1 MIPKLRSKNKF
12 FRVWFCILIL
22 ASFLASG
29 IVLPAIAQQW
39 QSAQIL
45 NSNSDAENSFNQGLK
60 GYREGTVAGFRKAIQ
75 EWEKTLRLWREANN
89 PQQESITRNFLCS
102 VYANLGEYPQ
112 ALNCYNQLLILTQT
126 LQDQQT
132 QATTL
137 ISIAKIYAQLGEYQK
152 ALDTLNQTFPF
163 WQTLNFK
170 TGELAT
176 LNEMAFVYFNLGEF
190 QQALNYY
197 NQALAVVK
205 PLGNPANV
213 AAILNNIG
221 QVKST
226 LNQFEPAL
234 DHYKQ
239 ALGLWEEV
247 IQKLGNNSAIQ
258 IQRGK
263 GATLNNIGFVYANLN
278 QLEAA
283 LDNYNQALTLWQ
295 KIGDRTGEASTF
307 NNIGFVYFQQEKLD
321 QSLEFYNKA
330 LQIRQEVGDRPK
342 EALSRYRVA
351 TVKQKQGK
359 FEEAIAQIETA
370 LTIIEDLRTQI
381 ANQDLRASFLASKQD
396 YYLFYIDLLMELNQ
410 QQPNQ
415 GWDEKALQISERA
428 KARSL
433 LDILAEAQGEITSG
447 VDPQLLEKKQT
458 LRQKLSA
465 LEAQRIKL
473 LSQSHTSIQKQ
484 EINQE
489 IETFLQQY
497 NQVLGEIRENNP
509 HYAALTQ
516 PQPLNLSEIQK
527 LLDEN
532 TVLLEYS
539 LGKDRSYLWVVTSN
553 TIQSYDL
560 PGEDAIKISVKAFR
574 ENLILPSKRM
584 RQGLYEETG
593 KTLREMVFPLS
604 PALENKRL
612 LIVADGALQ
621 YIPFAALPL
630 AETNSE
636 GDPIPL
642 INHHE
647 LVTLPSASVLGIIR
661 QETQTRKPAEKLLAV
676 LADPVFSSTDERLKA
691 VVSKAIR
698 TLPPDLERSARE
710 SGVLFDRLPFTQ
722 EEAKQI
728 IALVPETESLQEIG
742 FKANR
747 ETATSPQLSQYRFIH
762 FATHGLLNSENPQ
775 LSGLVF
781 SLVDQTGQ
789 SQNGFLRLYDIFNL
803 NLPVELVVLSACETG
818 LGQEIKGEGLVSLT
832 RGFMYAGASRVVVS
846 LWRVDDQATSQLMM
860 KFYQGI
866 LEQKLSPIA
875 ALRQAQIKMQQNET
889 SEWIPPYYWSGF
901 TLQGE
906 WQGLR
911 N

>member
-1 MIPKLRSKNKF
+1 MIHGRRSKNQLS
-12 FRVWFCILIL
+12 RVWFCILIL
-22 ASFLASG
+22 GSFLAST
-29 IVLPAIAQQW
+29 IVLPAIAQEW
-39 QSAQIL
+39 RSAQIL
-45 NSNSDAENSFNQGLK
+45 NSTYSPENSFNQGMK
-60 GYREGTVAGFRKAIQ
+60 RYREGTVAGFRDAIQ
-75 EWEKTLRLWREANN
+75 QWEEALRLWREANN
-89 PQQESITRNFLCS
+89 SLQESITRNFLCS
-102 VYANLGEYPQ
+102 VYSNLGEYPK
-112 ALNCYNQLLILTQT
+112 AINCYNQLLILTQT
-126 LQDQQT
+126 LEDQQT

-137 ISIAKIYAQLGEYQK
+137 VSLAKIYAQLGEYQK
-152 ALDTLNQTFPF
+152 ALDTLNQTFPL

-170 TGELAT
+170 TGELAA
-176 LNEMAFVYFNLGEF
+176 LNEMAIVYFNLGEF

-221 QVKST
+221 QVKSE
-226 LNQFEPAL
+226 LGQFEQAL

-239 ALGLWEEV
+239 ALSLGEEV
-247 IQKLGNNSAIQ
+247 IQKFGDQTAIQ
-258 IQRGK
+258 VQRGK

-278 QLEAA
+278 QFDLA
-283 LDNYNQALTLWQ
+283 LTTYNQALTLWQ
-295 KIGDRTGEASTF
+295 KIGDRTGEASTL
-307 NNIGFVYFQQEKLD
+307 NNIGFVYFQQGKLE

-351 TVKQKQGK
+351 TVKRKQEN

-381 ANQDLRASFLASKQD
+381 ANQDLRSAFLASKQD
-396 YYLFYIDLLMELNQ
+396 YYQFYIDLLMQLNQ
-410 QQPNQ
+410 QQPKQ
-415 GWDEKALQISERA
+415 GWDGKALQISERA

-447 VDPQLLEKKQT
+447 IDPQLLEQKQT
-458 LRQKLSA
+458 LKQKLSA
-465 LEAQRIKL
+465 LEEQRIKL
-473 LSQSHTSIQKQ
+473 LSQSHTIIQKQ

-489 IETFLQQY
+489 IETLLQQY
-497 NQVLGEIRENNP
+497 NQVLDKIRENNP

-527 LLDEN
+527 LLDN
-532 TVLLEYS
+532 DTILLEYS
-539 LGKDRSYLWVVTSN
+539 LGKDRSYLWVVSPN
-553 TIQSYDL
+553 SIQSHEL
-560 PGEDAIKISVKAFR
+560 PGEEAIKTSVKTFR
-574 ENLILPSKRM
+574 ENLILPSKRI
-584 RQGLYEETG
+584 RRSLYEETG
-593 KTLREMVFPLS
+593 KALTKIVFPFI
-604 PALENKRL
+604 PNLENKRL

-621 YIPFAALPL
+621 YVPFAALPL
-630 AETNSE
+630 SENNSE
-636 GDPIPL
+636 EDSIPL
-642 INHHE
+642 ISNHE
-647 LVTLPSASVLGIIR
+647 LVTLPSASVLGILR
-661 QETQTRKPAEKLLAV
+661 QETQTRKPAEKLLAI

-691 VVSKAIR
+691 VVSRAIKS
-698 TLPPDLERSARE
+698 LPPDLERSARE

-728 IALVPETESLQEIG
+728 LALFPEQESLQEIG
-742 FKANR
+742 FNANR
-747 ETATSPQLSQYRFIH
+747 ETATNPQLSQYRFIH

-781 SLVDQTGQ
+781 SLVDQSGQ

-803 NLPVELVVLSACETG
+803 KLPVELVVLSACETG
-818 LGQEIKGEGLVSLT
+818 LGQEIKGEGLVGLT
-832 RGFMYAGASRVVVS
+832 RGFMYAGASRVMVS
-846 LWRVDDQATSQLMM
+846 LWKVDDQATSQLMV
-860 KFYQGI
+860 KFYQKM
-866 LEQKLSPIA
+866 LEQRLSPVA
-875 ALRQAQIKMQQNET
+875 ALRQAQIEMQQNET

-906 WQGLR
+906 WQGIL